1 MQNKNSGLRDVLTL
15 ALGELMISVGVVA
28 VFALCGRFYYKA
40 VTGVLLG
47 SLVAI
52 LNFVFLTVSMNRAVD
67 RFMELRGDR
76 EMDDEEADAFAAKHM
91 AEIQNASKLSYIV
104 RTFTM
109 LGALVLAF
117 ISKQFDVIA
126 TVIPLLAFQPILIA
140 AETLRKKRGD

>member
-15 ALGELMISVGVVA
+15 TLGELIVSAGVAA
-28 VFALCGRFYYKA
+28 VFALCGFFSYKV

-47 SLVAI
+47 SLVAT
-52 LNFVFLTVSMNRAVD
+52 LNFIFLTVSINRAVD

-76 EMDDEEADAFAAKHM
+76 EMDEEEADAFAAKH
-91 AEIQNASKLSYIV
+91 AGEIQNASKLSYII

-126 TVIPLLAFQPILIA
+126 TVIPLLAFQPILIM